1 MRSTLTLLTFWL
13 FTSNLYA
20 IDLLTV
26 EELKNELDQTD
37 QTLILIDVRTIEEF
51 NSGRIK
57 NSINI
62 PHDLLLSDISLIS
75 DYKNEKVVV
84 YCRSGKR
91 AKIVLDR
98 LSDEGFSTL
107 IDIDGDMLAWN
118 IANLP
123 IEKE

>member
-1 MRSTLTLLTFWL
+1 MRNTLTLLTL
-13 FTSNLYA
+13 FLFSSNLYA

-26 EELKNELDQTD
+26 KQLKEELDQTNESF
-37 QTLILIDVRTIEEF
+37 ILLDVRTREEF

-62 PHDLLLSDISLIS
+62 PHDLLLSDISLVA
-75 DYKNEKVVV
+75 DYKSEKVVV

-91 AKIVLDR
+91 AKLVLDR
-98 LSDEGFSTL
+98 LSDEGFRTL
-107 IDIDGDMLAWN
+107 IDVDGDMLAWN
-118 IANLP
+118 SANLP

>member
-1 MRSTLTLLTFWL
+1 MRNTLTLLTL
-13 FTSNLYA
+13 FLFSSNLYA

-26 EELKNELDQTD
+26 KQLKEELDQTNESF
-37 QTLILIDVRTIEEF
+37 ILLDVRTREEF

-62 PHDLLLSDISLIS
+62 PHDLLLSDISLVA
-75 DYKNEKVVV
+75 DYKSEKVVV

-91 AKIVLDR
+91 AKLVLDR
-98 LSDEGFSTL
+98 LSDEGFRTL
-107 IDIDGDMLAWN
+107 IDVDGDMLAWN
-118 IANLP
+118 SANFP

>member
-1 MRSTLTLLTFWL
+1 MRNTLTLLTL
-13 FTSNLYA
+13 FLFSSNLYA

-26 EELKNELDQTD
+26 KQLKEELDQTN
-37 QTLILIDVRTIEEF
+37 QSLILLDVRTREEF

-62 PHDLLLSDISLIS
+62 PHDLLLSDISLVA

-91 AKIVLDR
+91 AKLVLDR
-98 LSDEGFSTL
+98 LSDEGFRTL
-107 IDIDGDMLAWN
+107 IDVDGDMLAWN
-118 IANLP
+118 SANLP
-123 IEKE
+123 LEKE

>member
-1 MRSTLTLLTFWL
+1 MRNTLTLLTL
-13 FTSNLYA
+13 FLFSSNLYA

-26 EELKNELDQTD
+26 KQLKEELDQTN
-37 QTLILIDVRTIEEF
+37 QSLILLDVRTREEF

-62 PHDLLLSDISLIS
+62 PHDLLLSDISLVA
-75 DYKNEKVVV
+75 DYKSEKVVV

-91 AKIVLDR
+91 AKLVLNR

>member
-1 MRSTLTLLTFWL
+1 MRGVLTLLILLL
-13 FTSNLYA
+13 FSSNLHA
-20 IDLLTV
+20 IELLTV
-26 EELKNELDQTD
+26 KELKKELDQTD
-37 QTLILIDVRTIEEF
+37 QTFILLDVRTIEEF

-62 PHDLLLSDISLIS
+62 PHDLLLSDISLVA

-91 AKIVLDR
+91 AKLVLDR
-98 LSDEGFSTL
+98 LSDEGFRTL
-107 IDIDGDMLAWN
+107 IDVDGDMLAWN
-118 IANLP
+118 SANLP

>member
-1 MRSTLTLLTFWL
+1 MRNTLTLLTL
-13 FTSNLYA
+13 FLFSSNLYA

-26 EELKNELDQTD
+26 KQLKEELDQTN
-37 QTLILIDVRTIEEF
+37 QSLILLDVRTREEF

-62 PHDLLLSDISLIS
+62 PHDLLLSDISLVA
-75 DYKNEKVVV
+75 DYKSEKVVV

-91 AKIVLDR
+91 AKLVLDH
-98 LSDEGFSTL
+98 LSDEGFRTL
-107 IDIDGDMLAWN
+107 IDVDGDMLAWN
-118 IANLP
+118 SANLP

>member
-1 MRSTLTLLTFWL
+1 MRNTLTLLTL
-13 FTSNLYA
+13 FLFSSNLYA

-26 EELKNELDQTD
+26 KQLKEELNQTN
-37 QTLILIDVRTIEEF
+37 QSLILLDVRTREEF

-62 PHDLLLSDISLIS
+62 PHDLLLSDISLVA

-91 AKIVLDR
+91 AKLVLDR
-98 LSDEGFSTL
+98 LLDEGFRTL
-107 IDIDGDMLAWN
+107 IDVDGDMLAWN
-118 IANLP
+118 SANLP

>member
-1 MRSTLTLLTFWL
+1 MRNTLTLLTL
-13 FTSNLYA
+13 FLFSSNLYA

-26 EELKNELDQTD
+26 KQLKEELDQTN
-37 QTLILIDVRTIEEF
+37 QSLILLDVRTREEF

-62 PHDLLLSDISLIS
+62 PHDLLLSDISLVA
-75 DYKNEKVVV
+75 DYKSEKVVV

-91 AKIVLDR
+91 AKLVLDR
-98 LSDEGFSTL
+98 LSDEGFRTL
-107 IDIDGDMLAWN
+107 IDVDGDMLAWN
-118 IANLP
+118 SANFP

>member
-1 MRSTLTLLTFWL
+1 MRNTLTLLTL
-13 FTSNLYA
+13 FLFSSNLYA

-26 EELKNELDQTD
+26 KQLKEELDQTN
-37 QTLILIDVRTIEEF
+37 QSLILLDVRTREEF

-62 PHDLLLSDISLIS
+62 PHDLLLSDISLVA
-75 DYKNEKVVV
+75 DYKSEKVVV

-91 AKIVLDR
+91 AKLVLDR
-98 LSDEGFSTL
+98 LSDEGFRTL
-107 IDIDGDMLAWN
+107 IDVDGDMLAWN
-118 IANLP
+118 SANLP

>member
-1 MRSTLTLLTFWL
+1 MRNTLTLLTL
-13 FTSNLYA
+13 FLFSSNLYA

-26 EELKNELDQTD
+26 KQLKEELNQTN
-37 QTLILIDVRTIEEF
+37 QSLILLDVRTREEF

-62 PHDLLLSDISLIS
+62 PHDLLLSDISLIA
-75 DYKNEKVVV
+75 DYKSKKVVV

-91 AKIVLDR
+91 AKLVLDR
-98 LSDEGFSTL
+98 LSDEGFRTL
-107 IDIDGDMLAWN
+107 IDVDGDMLAWN
-118 IANLP
+118 SANLP